1 LRSLLIQSKESKMAN
16 ITDYRTIT
24 YFDVETTSLDPE
36 TGEIITVNYGRYG
49 GYINCGD
56 KNASLEDNSEIFDI
70 GINRAV
76 SLLANA
82 KPGRLK
88 SSSEIKTLGEHPDD
102 KKPIKVM
109 KGKFGPYIKYKSINA
124 TIPDN
129 IDPEEILM
137 EEAIDLIEK
146 KLEKTGKKKK
156 KSSKK

>member
-1 LRSLLIQSKESKMAN
+1 MPKGISPSAIDLEKAKYLLSLPREIGGH
-16 ITDYRTIT
+16 
-24 YFDVETTSLDPE
+24 PE

-56 KNASLEDNSEIFDI
+56 KNASLEDNSEIFDV

>member
-1 LRSLLIQSKESKMAN
+1 MDVLGPPNIAELKVLSSGKGPGLPRS
-16 ITDYRTIT
+16 
-24 YFDVETTSLDPE
+24 
-36 TGEIITVNYGRYG
+36 
-49 GYINCGD
+49 
-56 KNASLEDNSEIFDI
+56 
-70 GINRAV
+70 
-76 SLLANA
+76 
-82 KPGRLK
+82 
-88 SSSEIKTLGEHPDD
+88 HPDD

-129 IDPEEILM
+129 IDPEEIIM